1 MKKTRRYLTY
11 VWIALGVVF
20 LLGTW
25 AILAAI
31 LKSQKNTVL
40 LYPDEA
46 FVRVF
51 DFLFLEGAKKTW
63 EAIGWTMIRLL
74 IGFTLSF
81 ILGSLLGS
89 LAGLHGWFKNFM
101 KPTLGVMKTIPT
113 AAVVI
118 LIVATVYGPKNAH
131 LITYVPCLLI
141 FIVAF
146 PLIFEAFRAAL
157 ENENPSVLASL
168 DLDGGRRS
176 WMALTK
182 VLWPDALAYAEL
194 SIAQSLGLSMKVCI
208 MSEVLSATSASK
220 PSVGGLIVN
229 AQTPAGRVE
238 DILPLALIAL
248 LLMLIIDI
256 PFFIVRSR
264 KTK

>member
-1 MKKTRRYLTY
+1 MAWMMDIT
-11 VWIALGVVF
+11 G
-20 LLGTW
+20 
-25 AILAAI
+25 
-31 LKSQKNTVL
+31 
-40 LYPDEA
+40 
-46 FVRVF
+46 
-51 DFLFLEGAKKTW
+51 
-63 EAIGWTMIRLL
+63 
-74 IGFTLSF
+74 
-81 ILGSLLGS
+81 
-89 LAGLHGWFKNFM
+89 
-101 KPTLGVMKTIPT
+101 KTIPT

-146 PLIFEAFRAAL
+146 PLVFEAFRTAL

-168 DLDGGRRS
+168 DLDGGRHS

-182 VLWPDALAYAEL
+182 VLWPDAFAYARL

-220 PSVGGLIVN
+220 PSVGGLISN
-229 AQTPAGRVE
+229 AQSSGAVE
-238 DILPLALIAL
+238 DILPLAIVAL

-256 PFFIVRSR
+256 PFFVLRS
-264 KTK
+264 KKAK

>member
-1 MKKTRRYLTY
+1 MKKTRLSITYL
-11 VWIALGVVF
+11 WIALGVVF
-20 LLGTW
+20 LLGVW
-25 AILAAI
+25 AIVALI
-31 LKSQKNTVL
+31 LKSQGNMVI
-40 LYPDEA
+40 LYPHES

-51 DFLFLEGAKKTW
+51 ELLGTGKTW
-63 EAIGWTMIRLL
+63 SAIGWTMLRFL
-74 IGFTLSF
+74 IGFVISF
-81 ILGSLLGS
+81 VLGSLLGS
-89 LAGLHGWFKNFM
+89 LAGLHHWFKHFM

-118 LIVATVYGPKNAH
+118 LIVATIYGPKHAH

-146 PLIFEAFRAAL
+146 PLIFEAFRTAL
-157 ENENPSVLASL
+157 ENESPSVLASL

-182 VLWPDALAYAEL
+182 VLWPDALAYAQL

-208 MSEVLSATSASK
+208 MSEVLSATSASR
-220 PSVGGLIVN
+220 PSVGGLISN
-229 AQTPAGRVE
+229 ANSSGAVE

-256 PFFIVRSR
+256 PFFIIRSR

>member
-1 MKKTRRYLTY
+1 MKKTRPFLPY
-11 VWIALGVVF
+11 VFVASGVVF
-20 LLGTW
+20 LLGLW
-25 AILAAI
+25 AIVAAI
-31 LKSQKNTVL
+31 LKSQGNMVI
-40 LYPDEA
+40 LYPHESFA
-46 FVRVF
+46 RVF
-51 DFLFLEGAKKTW
+51 EFLFLDGAAKTW
-63 EAIGWTMIRLL
+63 TAIGWTTLRFV
-74 IGFTLSF
+74 IGFVISF
-81 ILGSLLGS
+81 VLGSLLGS
-89 LAGLHGWFKNFM
+89 LAGLHQWFKHFM

-146 PLIFEAFRAAL
+146 PLIFEAFRTAL

-182 VLWPDALAYAEL
+182 VLWPDAFAYARL

-220 PSVGGLIVN
+220 PSVGGLISN
-229 AQTPAGRVE
+229 AQSSGAVE
-238 DILPLALIAL
+238 DILPLAIIAL
-248 LLMLIIDI
+248 LLMLVIDI
-256 PFFIVRSR
+256 PFFVLRNR
-264 KTK
+264 KAK